1 MDTIEGITDSAT
13 LETSR
18 LPEDIDNDTLGGMIF
33 SCLRI
38 IPADGSQFDVQVNG
52 LNIHVEKM
60 EDQRVESALVSKILP
75 EKEEEE

>member
-1 MDTIEGITDSAT
+1 M
-13 LETSR
+13 
-18 LPEDIDNDTLGGMIF
+18 
-33 SCLRI
+33 
-38 IPADGSQFDVQVNG
+38 GSEMCIRDRVNG